1 MLDFNDLERHA
12 RRLIDVGRFADA
24 IAIYLFMGDDDPS
37 QDAGYLAWRVGQC
50 REAIGELH
58 AAKRWYGIA
67 LGENPGVEKYQ
78 DALRRLEGVGSIRS
92 LRLTNVRGFVSEPAI
107 RTLPDLNG
115 PYSLRARCVRGVR
128 LEASDDDW
136 PTCSVIVGTGVA

>member
-78 DALRRLEGVGSIRS
+78 DALRRLEGVGVDTLPSADECQRDLFRS
-92 LRLTNVRGFVSEPAI
+92 LQSGHCPILT
-107 RTLPDLNG
+107 DLIH
-115 PYSLRARCVRGVR
+115 YEQDVCV
-128 LEASDDDW
+128 A
-136 PTCSVIVGTGVA
+136 